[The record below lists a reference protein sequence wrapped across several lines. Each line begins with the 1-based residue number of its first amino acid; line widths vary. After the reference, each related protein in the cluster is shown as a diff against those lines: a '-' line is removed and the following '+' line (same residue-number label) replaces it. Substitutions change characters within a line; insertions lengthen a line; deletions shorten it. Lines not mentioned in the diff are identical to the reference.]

1 MEHRVLLGLVA
12 KYLSLEASTMLERL
26 IRSAWDVDYVLGGL
40 VAYLIVYYDRGS
52 RCRPVMLSRDGS
64 VRVLDYL
71 AIATVRGSA
80 RRIHVS
86 ECVEGE
92 PRYYSVGY
100 GAWSL
105 CDKPGYTGSVLTRDF
120 RRCVSGGVKPVRRL
134 RA

>member
-1 MEHRVLLGLVA
+1 MELRVLLGLVA
-12 KYLSLEASTMLERL
+12 KRLSLEASMMLERI
-26 IRSAWDVDYVLGGL
+26 IRRAWDVDYVLGGL
-40 VAYLIVYYDRGS
+40 VAYFIVYYDRGG
-52 RCRPVMLSRDGS
+52 RCRPVMLFRDGT

-71 AIATVRGSA
+71 AIATLRGAA

-92 PRYYSVGY
+92 PGYYSVGY

-105 CDKPGYTGSVLTRDF
+105 CNKPGYTGSVFTRDF
-120 RRCVSGGVKPVRRL
+120 RRCVSSGVKRVRRL